1 MISSGDKDTMNCSQA
16 LADFAPPLRGS
27 CESGSTGRVQ
37 QHCRN
42 LHSPLSLSCRGTGT
56 PVGTSSLGPRAIPL
70 QNRGWL
76 PGGEHSRSH
85 CPPRPPLSR
94 GFPRVFSRW
103 AAAARFLRH
112 RSVSKGSANR
122 SALPCLRI
130 RIPGPAPVQQVGAA
144 CGTGSRQ
151 RFPRGCFGDVAQN
164 QAGICTCSVAL

>member
-1 MISSGDKDTMNCSQA
+1 MNCSQA

-27 CESGSTGRVQ
+27 YESGSTGRVQ

-56 PVGTSSLGPRAIPL
+56 PMGTSSLGPRAIPL

-76 PGGEHSRSH
+76 PGESAAARTALPGLPSAVGS
-85 CPPRPPLSR
+85 
-94 GFPRVFSRW
+94 RVFSRW